1 MAMRKTLFLLLLCI
15 LITGCASK
23 GSNDS
28 EQIIEESEEI
38 FLFSDWQYRG
48 FGQEYPLWAESA
60 LKNDIQSLIEFFPEL
75 EGKESQ
81 IEITVQFGKN
91 VDMLT
96 NHETV
101 KNDVLPEEE
110 VLEDLDAPETLPAAK
125 VYAETWVYI
134 NPDYNEY
141 EDNYAYIKIGG
152 TK

>member
-1 MAMRKTLFLLLLCI
+1 MRKILFLLLLCI

-28 EQIIEESEEI
+28 EQTIEESEEI

-141 EDNYAYIKIGG
+141 EENYAYIKIGG